1 MSAPPLPNFERAQ
14 ELGRGNL
21 DAAEMAESHGLLC
34 GLLSCGLAD
43 SAGDYLQHLAAM
55 QLLPDP
61 NGGMGETLA
70 EVWDTTRRQMED
82 EELGFQL
89 WLPDDDEPLEERT
102 ISLAQWCS
110 GFLAGLG
117 SGCSLENLTDE
128 AREALED
135 LVEISRAEVAPEDG
149 PASGSE
155 DDEKA
160 YAEIVEYVRIIALTL
175 REEFR
180 GPGNEDAIH

>member
-1 MSAPPLPNFERAQ
+1 MSAPSLPDFSRA
-14 ELGRGNL
+14 LDLSRGNL

-34 GLLSCGLAD
+34 GLLCGGLAD
-43 SAGDYLQHLAAM
+43 STGDYLD
-55 QLLPDP
+55 QLRALQLVPQAS
-61 NGGMGETLA
+61 GGMEQMLTEL
-70 EVWDTTRRQMED
+70 WDATRRQMDD
-82 EELGFQL
+82 EELGFNL
-89 WLPDDDEPLEERT
+89 WLPGDDEPLEDRT

-128 AREALED
+128 ASEALED
-135 LVEISRAEVAPEDG
+135 LVEISRAEVVSEEG
-149 PASGSE
+149 PLAVSE
-155 DDEKA
+155 EDEKA

-180 GPGNEDAIH
+180 GPGGDDAIH